1 MTEQMTLTRALAE
14 LKTLDKRIEKKS
26 QSLHPLGI
34 VVNKKL
40 RVPNQQQNPQEFEHQ
55 VQGEWQSIQDL
66 MERRKKIKSAL
77 VQANASTNVEIAG
90 QQMTI
95 AEAIDLKNFITYKKN
110 LLKTLRTT
118 YQKANQYIEQ
128 HNQKVEQ
135 NLQALL
141 EQQFGKDSNSR
152 PKEEDYEAI
161 SKPFWQQNGASM
173 LDPINI
179 QKQIESLENEIFEFE
194 TNVDYALSEVNS
206 QTYIEV

>member
-1 MTEQMTLTRALAE
+1 MAEQMTLTRALAE

-26 QSLHPLGI
+26 QGLHPLGI

-55 VQGEWQSIQDL
+55 VQSEWQSIQDL

-110 LLKTLRTT
+110 LLKSLRTT

-152 PKEEDYEAI
+152 PKEDDYEAI